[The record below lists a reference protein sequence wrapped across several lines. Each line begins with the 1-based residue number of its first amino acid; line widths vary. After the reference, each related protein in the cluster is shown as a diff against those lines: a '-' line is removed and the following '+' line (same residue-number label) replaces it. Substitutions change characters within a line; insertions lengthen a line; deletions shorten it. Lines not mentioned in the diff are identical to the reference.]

1 MKKSESSTLAHILHM
16 RAEQQPDRV
25 AFRFLADG
33 EVETATLTYQ
43 DIDRIAQT
51 IAAVLRQYCSRG
63 DRALL
68 LYQPGLDFITAFF
81 GCLYAGIVAVPLSVP
96 RFNGSSVRLES
107 ALTNAE
113 GSVVLT
119 TSSLVMKIRQAKNLA
134 CLRKLP
140 LVSTDD
146 LPLSSDLHA
155 HVTTTPLAFLQY
167 TSGSTSSPRGVMVTH
182 ENLLANVEMIR
193 ANFGWHDKTVMVSWL
208 PLFHDMGL
216 IGNTLTPVYV
226 GFECIQ
232 MPPAAFLQHPG
243 KWLVAAS
250 RYRATCIGA
259 PDFAYALCSRRTRPD
274 QLDQLDLSTLEWAY
288 SGAEPVRLE
297 TIEAFTS
304 VFSHYGFRKK
314 AWYPCY
320 GLAEATLF
328 VSGGAK
334 DALPVVCTLS
344 SSGLE
349 QHQVIAVSDQEDA
362 RQLVSCGTVKKEEVV
377 IVNPM
382 TAVPCTE
389 SEVGEVWVSGPH
401 IARGYW
407 NNKEATE
414 RTFKATMPG
423 CENGP
428 YLRTG
433 DLGFI
438 KDGELFITGRIK
450 DLIIIRGR
458 NYYPQDIELAAWQS
472 HGSLRPGRAAA
483 FTIDSSEGEQLI
495 VVQEIERNYRKT
507 DLKVVVEAI
516 REAVIR
522 ECGLR
527 LHQVVLLLPNTIP
540 TTTSG
545 KIQRHACRRGFLDGQ
560 LSSILERS
568 GGSVGLQEG
577 MLA

>member
-1 MKKSESSTLAHILHM
+1 
-16 RAEQQPDRV
+16 
-25 AFRFLADG
+25 
-33 EVETATLTYQ
+33 
-43 DIDRIAQT
+43 
-51 IAAVLRQYCSRG
+51 
-63 DRALL
+63 
-68 LYQPGLDFITAFF
+68 
-81 GCLYAGIVAVPLSVP
+81 
-96 RFNGSSVRLES
+96 
-107 ALTNAE
+107 
-113 GSVVLT
+113 
-119 TSSLVMKIRQAKNLA
+119 
-134 CLRKLP
+134 
-140 LVSTDD
+140 
-146 LPLSSDLHA
+146 
-155 HVTTTPLAFLQY
+155 
-167 TSGSTSSPRGVMVTH
+167 
-182 ENLLANVEMIR
+182 
-193 ANFGWHDKTVMVSWL
+193 
-208 PLFHDMGL
+208 MGL

-274 QLDQLDLSTLEWAY
+274 QLDHLDLSTLEWAY

-304 VFSHYGFRKK
+304 LFSPYGFRKK

-349 QHQVIAVSDQEDA
+349 QHQVIAVSDQDDA
-362 RQLVSCGTVKKEEVV
+362 RRLVSSGTVKKEEVV

-382 TAVPCTE
+382 TAVLCTE

-401 IARGYW
+401 VAKGYW

-414 RTFKATMPG
+414 RTFKATPWG

-428 YLRTG
+428 FLRTG

-516 REAVIR
+516 REAVMR
-522 ECGLR
+522 QCELR

-545 KIQRHACRRGFLDGQ
+545 KIQRHACRQGFLLGQ
-560 LSSILERS
+560 LSSICERRD
-568 GGSVGLQEG
+568 GPVGLQEG
-577 MLA
+577 VMA